1 MIYPRLMV
9 IAEAGLKHFPDK
21 NLQDDDGNF
30 LDCEE
35 LFTNFYRRAIA
46 FCDTLRSMGY
56 APFDLRNEIGQ
67 RGEAHQQVQHE
78 AIGKPVRYLQPYFEK
93 YRGSG
98 ETTLTDGLQGGWS
111 YNDGRWQGFI
121 SRERLDV
128 VIDMQQT
135 VPLRDVSVYFMQ
147 FTGPE
152 IYAPAEFIVS
162 ISNDGEHFSE
172 LSHQFFSVDLS
183 KPYTIQ
189 KLTWEGSSKGR
200 FVRIQA
206 RSGEHGGW
214 IFTDEIVI
222 NAISSSNSK

>member
-1 MIYPRLMV
+1 M
-9 IAEAGLKHFPDK
+9 E
-21 NLQDDDGNF
+21 
-30 LDCEE
+30 
-35 LFTNFYRRAIA
+35 
-46 FCDTLRSMGY
+46 
-56 APFDLRNEIGQ
+56 
-67 RGEAHQQVQHE
+67 
-78 AIGKPVRYLQPYFEK
+78 
-93 YRGSG
+93 
-98 ETTLTDGLQGGWS
+98 
-111 YNDGRWQGFI
+111 
-121 SRERLDV
+121 
-128 VIDMQQT
+128 QT

-200 FVRIQA
+200 FIRIQA